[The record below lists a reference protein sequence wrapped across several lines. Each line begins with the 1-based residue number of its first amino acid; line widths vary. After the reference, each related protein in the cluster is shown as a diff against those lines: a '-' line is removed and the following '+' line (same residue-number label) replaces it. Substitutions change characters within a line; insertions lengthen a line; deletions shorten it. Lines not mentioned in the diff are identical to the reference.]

1 MERMGRSMV
10 EGDGETK
17 EDAVWLETGTG
28 TGSGTVEG
36 RERGAATTFSIPGT
50 CTIELENS
58 AK

>member
-1 MERMGRSMV
+1 MGRSMV

-50 CTIELENS
+50 CTIELVNS